1 MLNGN
6 KRVGNRNRK
15 IIENYEKKE
24 KAQSYM

>member
-1 MLNGN
+1 MLTGN
-6 KRVGNRNRK
+6 KRVGNRNRE